1 MPARMFTS
9 AHPPL
14 CPDQPERTCMNMNK
28 EIYERTEL
36 DIIKFQTADVI
47 MTSGEADELPI
58 VTQPQS

>member
-1 MPARMFTS
+1 MFTS

-36 DIIKFQTADVI
+36 EIIQFQTEDVI
-47 MTSGEADELPI
+47 CTSTLTYEDDETELI
-58 VTQPQS
+58 K